1 MAFHE
6 IIKEKRKQLGITQDE
21 LAKELKVSRSAISNW
36 EIGRNYPDIKTMIQ
50 LAQMYNM
57 SLDGLFNENVELASL
72 SDLDEEKEM
81 PPKRVNIL
89 LVAVII
95 ISLASFVYVS
105 LMKKPQI
112 VFEHETID
120 SSLQIV
126 NFHKN
131 EIKNI
136 DLRGDYLF
144 VDLENPEDVFYYV
157 ESGNDLLEVHLYKGK
172 NDDQRENILIEG
184 KVKIDLSIHDLKK
197 VNKILVYSTN
207 ETL

>member
-36 EIGRNYPDIKTMIQ
+36 EIGRNYPDINTLIH

-57 SLDGLFNENVELASL
+57 SLDGLFNENIELTSL
-72 SDLDEEKEM
+72 SALDEEKEM

-89 LVAVII
+89 IVAVII
-95 ISLASFVYVS
+95 ISLFSFVYVS
-105 LMKKPQI
+105 LIKEPQI
-112 VFEHETID
+112 IFENETID
-120 SSLQIV
+120 SSLQLV

-136 DLRGDYLF
+136 DLTGDQLF
-144 VDLENPEDVFYYV
+144 VYLENPEDVFYYV
-157 ESGNDLLEVHLYKGK
+157 ESGDDVVEVHLYKGK
-172 NDDQRENILIEG
+172 NNNQLENILTEG
-184 KVKIDLSIHDLKK
+184 KLKIDLSAHELKK
-197 VNKILVYSTN
+197 VNKILVYSAHASF
-207 ETL
+207 

>member
-36 EIGRNYPDIKTMIQ
+36 EIGRNYPDINTLIH

-57 SLDGLFNENVELASL
+57 SLDGLFNENIELTSL
-72 SDLDEEKEM
+72 SALDEEKEM

-89 LVAVII
+89 IVAVII
-95 ISLASFVYVS
+95 ISLFSFVYVS
-105 LMKKPQI
+105 LIKEPQI
-112 VFEHETID
+112 IFENETID
-120 SSLQIV
+120 SSLQLV

-136 DLRGDYLF
+136 GLTGDQLF
-144 VDLENPEDVFYYV
+144 VYLENPEDVFYYV
-157 ESGNDLLEVHLYKGK
+157 ESGDDVVEVHLYKGK
-172 NDDQRENILIEG
+172 NNNQLENILTEG
-184 KVKIDLSIHDLKK
+184 KLKIDLSAHELKK
-197 VNKILVYSTN
+197 VNKILVYSAHASF
-207 ETL
+207 

>member
-36 EIGRNYPDIKTMIQ
+36 EIGRNYPDINTLIH

-57 SLDGLFNENVELASL
+57 SLDSLFNENIELTSL
-72 SDLDEEKEM
+72 SALDEEKEM

-89 LVAVII
+89 IVAVII
-95 ISLASFVYVS
+95 ISLFSFVYVS
-105 LMKKPQI
+105 LIKEPQI
-112 VFEHETID
+112 IFENETID
-120 SSLQIV
+120 SSLQLV

-136 DLRGDYLF
+136 DLTGDQLF
-144 VDLENPEDVFYYV
+144 VYLENPEDVFYYV
-157 ESGNDLLEVHLYKGK
+157 ESGDDVVEVHLYKGK
-172 NDDQRENILIEG
+172 NNNQLEKILTEG
-184 KVKIDLSIHDLKK
+184 KLKIDLSAHELKK
-197 VNKILVYSTN
+197 VNKILVYSAHASF
-207 ETL
+207 

>member
-36 EIGRNYPDIKTMIQ
+36 EIGRNYPDINTLIH

-57 SLDGLFNENVELASL
+57 SLDGLFNENIELTSL
-72 SDLDEEKEM
+72 SALDEEKEM

-89 LVAVII
+89 IVAVII
-95 ISLASFVYVS
+95 ISLFSFVYVS
-105 LMKKPQI
+105 LIKEPQI
-112 VFEHETID
+112 IFENETID
-120 SSLQIV
+120 SSLQLV

-136 DLRGDYLF
+136 GLTGDQLF
-144 VDLENPEDVFYYV
+144 VYLENPEDVFYYV
-157 ESGNDLLEVHLYKGK
+157 ESGDDVAEVHLYKGK
-172 NDDQRENILIEG
+172 NNNQLENILTEG
-184 KVKIDLSIHDLKK
+184 KLKIDLSAHELKK
-197 VNKILVYSTN
+197 VNKILVYSAHASF
-207 ETL
+207 

>member
-36 EIGRNYPDIKTMIQ
+36 EIGRNYPDINTLIH

-57 SLDGLFNENVELASL
+57 SLDGLFNENIELTSL
-72 SDLDEEKEM
+72 SALDEEKEM

-89 LVAVII
+89 IVAVII
-95 ISLASFVYVS
+95 ISLFSFVYVS
-105 LMKKPQI
+105 LIKEPQI
-112 VFEHETID
+112 IFENETID
-120 SSLQIV
+120 SSLQLV

-136 DLRGDYLF
+136 DLTGDQLF
-144 VDLENPEDVFYYV
+144 VYLENPEDVFYYV
-157 ESGNDLLEVHLYKGK
+157 ESGDDVVEVHLYKGK
-172 NDDQRENILIEG
+172 NNNQLENILTEG
-184 KVKIDLSIHDLKK
+184 KLKIDLSAHELNK
-197 VNKILVYSTN
+197 VNKILVYSAHASF
-207 ETL
+207 

>member
-36 EIGRNYPDIKTMIQ
+36 EIGRNYPDINTLIH

-57 SLDGLFNENVELASL
+57 SLDGLFNENIELTSL
-72 SDLDEEKEM
+72 SALDEEKEM

-89 LVAVII
+89 IVAVII
-95 ISLASFVYVS
+95 ISLFSFVYVS
-105 LMKKPQI
+105 LIKEPQI
-112 VFEHETID
+112 IFENETID
-120 SSLQIV
+120 SSLQLV

-136 DLRGDYLF
+136 DLTGDQLF
-144 VDLENPEDVFYYV
+144 VYLENPEDVFYYV
-157 ESGNDLLEVHLYKGK
+157 ESGDDVVEVHLYKGK
-172 NDDQRENILIEG
+172 NNNQLEKILTEG
-184 KVKIDLSIHDLKK
+184 KLKIDLSAHELKK
-197 VNKILVYSTN
+197 VNKILVYSAHASF
-207 ETL
+207 